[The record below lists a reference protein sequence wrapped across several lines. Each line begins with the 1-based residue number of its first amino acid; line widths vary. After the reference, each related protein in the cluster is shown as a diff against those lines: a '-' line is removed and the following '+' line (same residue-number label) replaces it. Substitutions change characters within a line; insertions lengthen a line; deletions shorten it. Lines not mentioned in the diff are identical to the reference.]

1 MKKLC
6 LVLSLGF
13 ILSSTIAIAHPHGYY
28 HHSGCSNC
36 VYVIRSENFQH
47 EEKFLNCDRHYALV
61 DTTVNYYSNGAKRS
75 FKTYSVINE
84 DGTTLISNCYNLK
97 HVTQGKKHFF
107 IAKIGKYYQILD
119 ENGIEIS
126 KRKYSYASLINQ
138 DKILVSVNKMYGVID
153 IKENIIVPI
162 KYKSF
167 EQLSSNLFK
176 TKLNGYFG
184 LVDSEGNILL
194 KPEFDKIKP
203 LYDTYVTKKAGK
215 FGLVD
220 FRGNTILTP
229 DFDEIKKLGE
239 YILVKK
245 DKKYGVFDA
254 QGVKLSE
261 INHKKIKLERN
272 ELVYL

>member
-1 MKKLC
+1 M
-6 LVLSLGF
+6 
-13 ILSSTIAIAHPHGYY
+13 
-28 HHSGCSNC
+28 
-36 VYVIRSENFQH
+36 
-47 EEKFLNCDRHYALV
+47 
-61 DTTVNYYSNGAKRS
+61 
-75 FKTYSVINE
+75 
-84 DGTTLISNCYNLK
+84 
-97 HVTQGKKHFF
+97 
-107 IAKIGKYYQILD
+107 
-119 ENGIEIS
+119 
-126 KRKYSYASLINQ
+126 
-138 DKILVSVNKMYGVID
+138 
-153 IKENIIVPI
+153 
-162 KYKSF
+162 
-167 EQLSSNLFK
+167 
-176 TKLNGYFG
+176 
-184 LVDSEGNILL
+184 DSEGNILL

-254 QGVKLSE
+254 QGVQLSE

>member
-1 MKKLC
+1 MLPENVSFTLNQLNKNGFEAYAVGGCVRDRLLNIEPDDWDITTSALPEETQKIFADFKLN
-6 LVLSLGF
+6 LKGLKHGTVGIIRNGTMIEVTTFRIDGRYTDSRRPDSVTFTPSLKEDLARRDF
-13 ILSSTIAIAHPHGYY
+13 
-28 HHSGCSNC
+28 
-36 VYVIRSENFQH
+36 
-47 EEKFLNCDRHYALV
+47 
-61 DTTVNYYSNGAKRS
+61 TVNAMAMD
-75 FKTYSVINE
+75 IN
-84 DGTTLISNCYNLK
+84 
-97 HVTQGKKHFF
+97 
-107 IAKIGKYYQILD
+107 
-119 ENGIEIS
+119 
-126 KRKYSYASLINQ
+126 
-138 DKILVSVNKMYGVID
+138 
-153 IKENIIVPI
+153 ENIIVPI

-203 LYDTYVTKKAGK
+203 LYDNYVTKKAGK

-254 QGVKLSE
+254 QGVQLSE